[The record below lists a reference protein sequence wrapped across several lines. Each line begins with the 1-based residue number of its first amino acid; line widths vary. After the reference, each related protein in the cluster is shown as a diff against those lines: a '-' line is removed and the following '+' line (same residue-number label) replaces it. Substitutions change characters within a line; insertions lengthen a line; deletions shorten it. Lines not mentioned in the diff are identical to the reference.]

1 MGDPPPRRGRQECPP
16 SFRLLHSSLTTLHS
30 PPGASPQHPVPRTKN
45 PAPSIKII
53 GPGILVAA
61 TGVGAGDLATAGFA
75 GSQLG
80 TTVLWAVLVGAFF
93 KFVLTEGLTRWQLA
107 TGSTLLEGTA
117 LKLGRLVGWLFIPYF
132 LLWTFFV
139 GSALISACGVTLY
152 AILAASHSPLA
163 TSLDPDTAKII
174 FGILSSLAGL
184 LLILRGGFQLFQKI
198 MGFCIGIMFL
208 TVVASA
214 LVLMPAPLEIL
225 KGVTIPRI
233 PDFSGSGLSWTIAL
247 MGGVGGTVT
256 ILCYGYWISEVGRTG
271 RDSLRIC
278 RIDLATGYGT
288 IAIFG
293 MALVIIGSTANIEGS
308 GVGLIVSLADSLQ
321 SSLGQ
326 TGRWLF
332 LIGAFGAVFS
342 SLLGVWQA
350 APYLFADTWNLF
362 VKQPST
368 RRETGSPMD
377 RPALHS
383 PGSGPGRSLP
393 YRFYLF
399 AIAIV
404 PMLGLIV
411 QFKEIQKIY
420 AIIGAAFIP
429 MLAALLLLLNGRRK
443 WVGTSTN
450 RPSTVLAL
458 VVILLFF
465 GWIAWRVWI
474 PSP

>member
-1 MGDPPPRRGRQECPP
+1 M
-16 SFRLLHSSLTTLHS
+16 RLGILRIL
-30 PPGASPQHPVPRTKN
+30 
-45 PAPSIKII
+45 

-80 TTVLWAVLVGAFF
+80 TAVLWAVLVGAFF

-107 TGSTLLEGTA
+107 TGMTLLEGTA
-117 LKLGRLVGWLFIPYF
+117 LKMRPLVGWFFFPYF

-152 AILAASHSPLA
+152 AILAASHTPLA

-184 LLILRGGFQLFQKI
+184 SLILLGGFPLFEKI
-198 MGFCIGIMFL
+198 MGVCIGVMFL

-214 LVLMPAPLEIL
+214 LVLMPGPLEIL
-225 KGVTIPRI
+225 KGMTIPRI
-233 PDFSGSGLSWTIAL
+233 PDISGSGLSWTIAL

-256 ILCYGYWISEVGRTG
+256 ILCYGYWIAEVGRRG
-271 RDSLRIC
+271 RDNLKIC

-308 GVGLIVSLADSLQ
+308 GVRLIVSLADSLQ

-350 APYLFADTWNLF
+350 APYLFADIWNLF
-362 VKQPST
+362 LKKPST
-368 RRETGSPMD
+368 EERQSVVPCDKRG
-377 RPALHS
+377 
-383 PGSGPGRSLP
+383 LP
-393 YRFYLF
+393 YRCYLF

-411 QFKEIQKIY
+411 QFREIQKIY

-429 MLAALLLLLNGRRK
+429 MLAGLLLLLNGRRK
-443 WVGTSTN
+443 WVGTSAN

-458 VVILLFF
+458 VTILLFF
-465 GWIAWRVWI
+465 GWITWRVWI
-474 PSP
+474 PVA

>member
-1 MGDPPPRRGRQECPP
+1 MRLGF
-16 SFRLLHSSLTTLHS
+16 FR
-30 PPGASPQHPVPRTKN
+30 
-45 PAPSIKII
+45 II

-80 TTVLWAVLVGAFF
+80 TAVLWAVLVGAFL
-93 KFVLTEGLTRWQLA
+93 KFVLTEGLARWQLA
-107 TGSTLLEGTA
+107 TGLTLLEGTA

-152 AILAASHSPLA
+152 AIFPVFE
-163 TSLDPDTAKII
+163 DPDTAKII
-174 FGILSSLAGL
+174 FGILSSLVGL
-184 LLILRGGFQLFQKI
+184 SLILLGGFPLFEKI
-198 MGFCIGIMFL
+198 MGVCIGIMFF

-214 LVLMPAPLEIL
+214 LVLMPGPMDIL
-225 KGVTIPRI
+225 RGMTIPRI
-233 PDFSGSGLSWTIAL
+233 PDISGSGLSWTIAL
-247 MGGVGGTVT
+247 MGGVGGTIT
-256 ILCYGYWISEVGRTG
+256 ILCYGYWIAEVGRTG
-271 RDSLRIC
+271 GDNLKIC

-350 APYLFADTWNLF
+350 APYLFADIWNLF
-362 VKQPST
+362 LKKTSNGVSCEAKEST
-368 RRETGSPMD
+368 EASMDSHALRSPH
-377 RPALHS
+377 AKL
-383 PGSGPGRSLP
+383 GRSLP

-411 QFKEIQKIY
+411 QFREIQKIY

-429 MLAALLLLLNGRRK
+429 MLATLLLLLNGRRQ
-443 WVGTSTN
+443 WVGASAN
-450 RPSTVLAL
+450 RPSTVLTL
-458 VVILLFF
+458 VMILLFF

-474 PSP
+474 PIT

>member
-1 MGDPPPRRGRQECPP
+1 MVHF
-16 SFRLLHSSLTTLHS
+16 SI
-30 PPGASPQHPVPRTKN
+30 KN

-80 TTVLWAVLVGAFF
+80 TAVLWAVLVGAFL

-117 LKLGRLVGWLFIPYF
+117 LKLGRFVGWLFFPYF

-163 TSLDPDTAKII
+163 TSLDPNTAKVI
-174 FGILSSLAGL
+174 FGIISSLAGL
-184 LLILRGGFQLFQKI
+184 SLILLGGFPLFEKI
-198 MGFCIGIMFL
+198 MGVCIGIMFF

-214 LVLMPAPLEIL
+214 LVLMPGPLEIL
-225 KGVTIPRI
+225 KGMTIPHI

-256 ILCYGYWISEVGRTG
+256 ILCYGYWITEVGRTG

-362 VKQPST
+362 VKKTPIDKRAQ
-368 RRETGSPMD
+368 
-377 RPALHS
+377 HS
-383 PGSGPGRSLP
+383 PSGDPGRSLP

-420 AIIGAAFIP
+420 AIFGAAFLP

-458 VVILLFF
+458 VIILLFF
-465 GWIAWRVWI
+465 GWIAWRVWFI
-474 PSP
+474 RN